1 MNFRFLREFKVLL
14 CGLGSPLLVTVCAA
28 QPTGPPYD
36 VTLEARMAKS
46 QSVVRGHIAKVER
59 KVIVPAN
66 GTVTNVNRSPSGK
79 EIKYTTVDP
88 NGKVEY
94 LFSIKLD
101 ELIRGPRPKPVTL
114 TFRTDAYD
122 VRVKQWAEH
131 KTSFL
136 WFFGD
141 GDWSNLAWTDPLNME
156 RNSPGQTLSLAKQI
170 YEAVIIPVLP
180 HGRHLPH
187 ELGSSPDSRT
197 PSRQKMVP
205 LNERVLDT
213 EPKYFL
219 GLPGSA
225 GDAGGRKTCAPA
237 YPGWRWG

>member
-141 GDWSNLAWTDPLNME
+141 GDWSNLAGTDPTWSTIRLGKLV
-156 RNSPGQTLSLAKQI
+156 PGEQI
-170 YEAVIIPVLP
+170 YSGDNPVYLTD
-180 HGRHLPH
+180 GTYLTN
-187 ELGSSPDSRT
+187 SD
-197 PSRQKMVP
+197 Q
-205 LNERVLDT
+205 VLT
-213 EPKYFL
+213 H
-219 GLPGSA
+219 A
-225 GDAGGRKTCAPA
+225 
-237 YPGWRWG
+237 